1 MQEGTSLNKLKE
13 KIKNN
18 FKLSEKDQEIVSKIL
33 TFDLNFDR
41 LNVITDLI
49 IDTRLDTSSLIAF
62 LFYQLYKV
70 YPQEAEKLEKELN
83 SEEKDMVK
91 DFKTIQ
97 DINQL
102 TLSEEIEDIRRMFLV
117 MSNDM
122 RVVIIKLGGIYYD
135 ISILNLP
142 LDDNQWRFVKQ
153 VEDIHVPLAER
164 LGLDKLK
171 QNLYDNVIRLEHP
184 VEYTRLK
191 NTIESKRE
199 ENEEQLKITKQ
210 KIQSILDDLKIKGEI
225 VSRIK
230 HVSSIFNKLHN
241 KRVTLDQIYD
251 ILAMRV
257 IVNTVEECYAVLGR
271 IHAIYKPMT
280 GRVKDYIANP
290 KPNGYKS
297 LHTTII
303 VENQHPLEVQIR
315 TKKMHIESEFG
326 GVCAHWLYKEKKDK
340 KSDFDNRLT
349 WFRQTIENAKNMSN
363 DEFIETL
370 KSDLYDGLI
379 IVQTPKGRVIEFPE
393 GATAID
399 FAYAIHSDVGNSCV
413 GAKINGTLKP
423 ITTLLCNGD
432 IVEILTSSHSK
443 GPSRDW
449 LKYVKTNS
457 ARSKIKQFFKSELKE
472 DNIKLGKTMFAQAI
486 QDKGFTTNQLLTE
499 KYVKDILNRY
509 NMESLDEL
517 CASIG
522 SGSMTA
528 GQVASRFINLYNNDN
543 AVLPKIENVVHL
555 KRNKDGVLIDGDSGM
570 LVRFAGCCN
579 PIEGDDI
586 IGYISRGRGVTIH
599 RRNCPNLKYLE
610 PVRLIDAKWQVKEG
624 ATFSSIIK
632 VVAERS
638 DNNLV
643 KLTNL
648 ITSLKINIKG
658 FDAKDV
664 GDSFICTLRIEVKNK
679 EELNNAIKSIRNLK
693 NVTEVYRSERW

>member
-472 DNIKLGKTMFAQAI
+472 DNIKFGKTMLTQAI

-599 RRNCPNLKYLE
+599 RSNCPNLKYLE
-610 PVRLIDAKWQVKEG
+610 PVRLIDAKWQVKED

>member
-1 MQEGTSLNKLKE
+1 MLEDTYREELQE

-18 FKLSEKDQEIVSKIL
+18 FTLNNQENEIVKNVLSH
-33 TFDLNFDR
+33 DLNFDR
-41 LNVITDLI
+41 INVITKLI
-49 IDTRLDTSSLIAF
+49 IDTKLDKASLIAF
-62 LFYQLYKV
+62 LVYQLYKV
-70 YPQEAEKLEKELN
+70 YPEDGDEITKKLNKE
-83 SEEKDMVK
+83 EQAMVE
-91 DFKTIQ
+91 DYKTIK

-135 ISILNLP
+135 ISKLNLP
-142 LDDNQWRFVKQ
+142 LDDNQWRFVNQ
-153 VEDIHVPLAER
+153 VKDIHVPLAER

-184 VEYTRLK
+184 DEYNRLK
-191 NTIESKRE
+191 ITIESKRE
-199 ENEEQLKITKQ
+199 ENEKQLEITKAKLQGILDSLKIN
-210 KIQSILDDLKIKGEI
+210 GEI
-225 VSRIK
+225 VCRIK
-230 HVSSIFNKLHN
+230 HISSIFNKLHN

-257 IVNTVEECYAVLGR
+257 IVDTVEECYAVLGR

-315 TKKMHIESEFG
+315 TKEMHRESEFG

-363 DEFIETL
+363 EDFIETL
-370 KSDLYDGLI
+370 KSDLYDGVI

-393 GATAID
+393 GSTAID
-399 FAYAIHSDVGNSCV
+399 FAYAIHTDIGNSCV
-413 GAKINGTLKP
+413 GAKINGVLRP

-449 LKYVKTNS
+449 LKYVKTS
-457 ARSKIKQFFKSELKE
+457 GARAKIKAFFKTELKE
-472 DNIKLGKTMFAQAI
+472 DNIRLGKSMLTQAI
-486 QDKGFTTNQLLTE
+486 QDKGCVVTQILTD
-499 KYVKDILNRY
+499 KYTKEILRRY
-509 NMESLDEL
+509 NMEELDEL
-517 CASIG
+517 YASIG

-528 GQVASRFINLYNNDN
+528 GQVASRYINLYNNDN
-543 AVLPKIENVVHL
+543 LTLPKANSVVHL
-555 KRNKDGVLIDGDSGM
+555 KRNKDGVLVDGDSGM

-586 IGYISRGRGVTIH
+586 IGYISRGKGVTIH
-599 RRNCPNLKYLE
+599 RQNCQNLQYLE
-610 PVRLIDAKWQVKEG
+610 PERLIDAQWQVKEG
-624 ATFSSIIK
+624 KTFQAIIK
-632 VVAERS
+632 VIAEKS
-638 DNNLV
+638 DNNIGR
-643 KLTNL
+643 LTNL
-648 ITSLKINIKG
+648 ITSLKINIRG
-658 FDAKDV
+658 FEAKDV
-664 GDSFICTLRIEVKNK
+664 GDSFICTLRLEVKNK
-679 EELNNAIKSIRNLK
+679 HELDSAIKSIKNLK
-693 NVTEVYRSERW
+693 NVTEAYRSERW

>member
-171 QNLYDNVIRLEHP
+171 QNLYDNVRRIEHT
-184 VEYTRLK
+184 VEYTRIK

-199 ENEEQLKITKQ
+199 ENEEQLKITKK

-472 DNIKLGKTMFAQAI
+472 DNIKLGKTMLAQAI

-509 NMESLDEL
+509 NMVSLDEL

>member
-1 MQEGTSLNKLKE
+1 MQDETSISLLKE
-13 KIKNN
+13 KISKN
-18 FKLSEKDQEIVSKIL
+18 FKLNERDNEIIDEVLSH
-33 TFDLNFDR
+33 DLNYDR
-41 LNVITDLI
+41 INVITKLI
-49 IDTRLDTSSLIAF
+49 IDTRLDKSSLIAF
-62 LFYQLYKV
+62 LCYQLYKV
-70 YPQEAEKLEKELN
+70 YKQDGEALEAKLN
-83 SEEKDMVK
+83 EEERAMVE
-91 DFKTIQ
+91 DYKTIK

-122 RVVIIKLGGIYYD
+122 RVVIIKLCGIYYD
-135 ISILNLP
+135 ISKLNLP
-142 LDDNQWRFVKQ
+142 LDENEWHFVKQ

-184 VEYTRLK
+184 SEYNRLK

-210 KIQSILDDLKIKGEI
+210 KIQSILDDLKINGEI
-225 VSRIK
+225 VCRIK

-241 KRVTLDQIYD
+241 KRLTLDQIYD

-257 IVNTVEECYAVLGR
+257 IVDTVEECYAVLGR

-315 TKKMHIESEFG
+315 TKEMHRESEFG

-349 WFRQTIENAKNMSN
+349 WFRQTIENAKSMSN
-363 DEFIETL
+363 EDFIETL
-370 KSDLYDGLI
+370 KSDLYDGVI

-399 FAYAIHSDVGNSCV
+399 FAYAIHTDIGNSCV
-413 GAKINGTLKP
+413 GAKINGVLKP
-423 ITTLLCNGD
+423 ITTQLCNGD

-449 LKYVKTNS
+449 LKYVRTS
-457 ARSKIKQFFKSELKE
+457 GARGKIKAFFKSELKE
-472 DNIKLGKTMFAQAI
+472 DNIKLGKTMLTQAI
-486 QDKGFTTNQLLTE
+486 QDKGFTTSQLLTE
-499 KYVKDILNRY
+499 KYNNEILKRY
-509 NMESLDEL
+509 NMDSVDEL
-517 CASIG
+517 CSSIG

-528 GQVASRFINLYNNDN
+528 GQVASRYINLYNNDN
-543 AVLPKIENVVHL
+543 ATLPKVESVVHL
-555 KRNKDGVLIDGDSGM
+555 KRNKDGVLVDGDSGM

-586 IGYISRGRGVTIH
+586 IGYISRGRGVTVH
-599 RRNCPNLKYLE
+599 RKNCSNLRYLE
-610 PVRLIDAKWQVKEG
+610 SERLIDAQWQVKEG
-624 ATFSSIIK
+624 ATFSAIIK
-632 VVAERS
+632 VIAEKAE
-638 DNNLV
+638 NNLV

-679 EELNNAIKSIRNLK
+679 DELNNAIKSIRNLK
-693 NVTEVYRSERW
+693 NVNEVYRSERW